1 MTDDDRIQREP
12 SRQAPSAFL
21 RGRAPQAER
30 VGTHRG
36 HDAWTAY
43 RHMRW
48 AWWTLTAA
56 FVASLLFDASV
67 ELRLGLFVFWGA
79 LGGAAAHWPCPH
91 CGGRVGVAGKFF
103 RAAGALRRLVPVLP
117 PATVRTTRIAR
128 RLSARIGCGILRAP
142 PRTPPA

>member
-1 MTDDDRIQREP
+1 MTDDDRTKRES

-21 RGRAPQAER
+21 RERAPRAER

-67 ELRLGLFVFWGA
+67 ELRLSLFVFWSA
-79 LGGAAAHWPCPH
+79 LGGGAAHWPCPH
-91 CGGRVGVAGKFF
+91 CGGRVGATRKFF
-103 RAAGALRRLVPVLP
+103 VLRVPFPGWCMSCGQRLFG
-117 PATVRTTRIAR
+117 R
-128 RLSARIGCGILRAP
+128 S
-142 PRTPPA
+142 TPPSD

>member
-1 MTDDDRIQREP
+1 MTDDDRTRREP

-21 RGRAPQAER
+21 RGRTPQAER

-36 HDAWTAY
+36 HDARTAY

-79 LGGAAAHWPCPH
+79 LGAAAAHWPCPH

-103 RAAGALRRLVPVLP
+103 VLRVPFGGWCLSCHQRLFGRRASRDD
-117 PATVRTTRIAR
+117 
-128 RLSARIGCGILRAP
+128 
-142 PRTPPA
+142 